1 MKKYLK
7 SALALLL
14 AAALCLGFAG
24 CYSENNT
31 WSAKYG
37 DETISIGTYIYFLN
51 TAYARAASMVNS
63 DQEVLKSTIEGKPA
77 EEWIR
82 EQAKQSIQ
90 TYCYYQEQLNA
101 LGITL
106 SEEDEAN
113 VNDLTEYAWS
123 IYRTM
128 FEEIGVSE
136 DSLKTSYARNA
147 VLGDK
152 LMQALYGEG
161 GAQALAE
168 GELEDYFTENYSRYE
183 YFYAVMTRTDEEGAT
198 VDLGENDKQ
207 MRVDQL
213 EQYAK
218 QINAGVLTT
227 EEAAQRYA
235 NLFSEEEEA
244 ESTYVSPVTILTD
257 NMGTVFS
264 DALAEAD
271 ENEAVVADSSENYYY
286 VIRKLPVREYY
297 DEYVADEDQA
307 FDLLYGYKGED
318 FEAYVKEQSA
328 SVSGI
333 EWNEKA
339 MNRIKI
345 SKLVDDGNRNG
356 TVSSAVEDTS
366 STASTVSSES
376 GEE

>member
-37 DETISIGTYIYFLN
+37 NETISIGTYIYFLN

-128 FEEIGVSE
+128 FEEIDVSE
-136 DSLKTSYARNA
+136 DSLKTSYARSWSSMPSRS
-147 VLGDK
+147 
-152 LMQALYGEG
+152 MQASSPPRKPPS
-161 GAQALAE
+161 A
-168 GELEDYFTENYSRYE
+168 TPISSPRRRSRKAPT
-183 YFYAVMTRTDEEGAT
+183 F
-198 VDLGENDKQ
+198 
-207 MRVDQL
+207 
-213 EQYAK
+213 
-218 QINAGVLTT
+218 
-227 EEAAQRYA
+227 
-235 NLFSEEEEA
+235 
-244 ESTYVSPVTILTD
+244 
-257 NMGTVFS
+257 
-264 DALAEAD
+264 
-271 ENEAVVADSSENYYY
+271 
-286 VIRKLPVREYY
+286 LP
-297 DEYVADEDQA
+297 
-307 FDLLYGYKGED
+307 
-318 FEAYVKEQSA
+318 
-328 SVSGI
+328 
-333 EWNEKA
+333 
-339 MNRIKI
+339 
-345 SKLVDDGNRNG
+345 
-356 TVSSAVEDTS
+356 
-366 STASTVSSES
+366 
-376 GEE
+376 